1 MNNLPTFKDGDV
13 ICFFG
18 DSITANGTYMAEIY
32 QTLKHTVNVKCYNCG
47 VPGATAYD
55 SEPRLY
61 THCLIHNPTYVVMM
75 FGINDI
81 TREKY
86 ADSCLDPNKE
96 KIKSDSIIRH
106 KQSYEWLVKE
116 IISHGATPIMC
127 LPVPYDDIS
136 EVTAENYN
144 CSKGLLAC
152 IDCVKEIQKEYGGY
166 IVDFY
171 NVMYAMLNTKKVIGD
186 DRVHPTTYGYHV
198 MAQTFMQ
205 QMGILENTD
214 YDNPFIIEEWNRK
227 RYDVERPLERL
238 NFVDYCILSPVHREG
253 KLTLDERKELI
264 KKRYDAEPNKKGFIP
279 EAYDFYLKN
288 IDFKEKIIAEVIKH
302 TI

>member
-1 MNNLPTFKDGDV
+1 MNNLPVFKDGDV

-18 DSITANGTYMAEIY
+18 DSITASGIYMAEIY
-32 QTLKHTVNVKCYNCG
+32 QTLKHSVKVKCYNCG

-96 KIKSDSIIRH
+96 KIKADSITLH
-106 KQSYEWLVKE
+106 KKSYEWLVKE

-127 LPVPYDDIS
+127 LPVPYDDKS
-136 EVTAENYN
+136 ENDAENYN
-144 CSKGLLAC
+144 CSAGLLAC
-152 IDCVKEIQKEYGGY
+152 IEGVKALQKQYGGY

-171 NVMYAMLNTKKVIGD
+171 NVMYEMLDLKVIGE
-186 DRVHPTTYGYHV
+186 DRVHPTNFGYHV
-198 MAQTFMQ
+198 MAQTFLRQ
-205 QMGILENTD
+205 LGFIEKEN
-214 YDNPFIIEEWNRK
+214 YDAPFIFEDWNQK
-227 RYDVERPLERL
+227 RFDAERIFELL
-238 NFVDYCILSPVHREG
+238 NFVDYCILSEVLREG
-253 KLTLDERKELI
+253 KSTLEEKKEIIMGKYSKLGEQHI
-264 KKRYDAEPNKKGFIP
+264 FQKK
-279 EAYDFYLKN
+279 AYDTYLEK
-288 IDFKEKIIAEVIKH
+288 IDFKENLMSKLIKL
-302 TI
+302 TL

>member
-96 KIKSDSIIRH
+96 KIKADSIIRH

-205 QMGILENTD
+205 QMGILKSADLDT
-214 YDNPFIIEEWNRK
+214 PFVMEEWNEK
-227 RYDVERPLERL
+227 RYNAERIFEII
-238 NFVDYCILSPVHREG
+238 NFVEYCILSDVLREG
-253 KLTLDERKELI
+253 KLTLGEKKELI
-264 KKRYDAEPNKKGFIP
+264 KGKYSKLTDQHIFQRKAYDA
-279 EAYDFYLKN
+279 YLEK
-288 IDFKEKIIAEVIKH
+288 IDFKENLMAELIKL
-302 TI
+302 TV

>member
-1 MNNLPTFKDGDV
+1 MKKPPIFKDGDV

-18 DSITANGTYMAEIY
+18 DSITASGHYMAEVY

-86 ADSCLDPNKE
+86 SDSCTDPDKEKVKADSITL
-96 KIKSDSIIRH
+96 H
-106 KQSYEWLVKE
+106 KQSYEWLVSE
-116 IISHGATPIMC
+116 IVKHGATPIMC
-127 LPVPYDDIS
+127 LPVPYDDLS
-136 EVTAENYN
+136 NFDTENYN
-144 CSKGLLAC
+144 CSEGLLAC
-152 IDCVKEIQKEYGGY
+152 IEGVKELHKKFGGY

-171 NVMYAMLNTKKVIGD
+171 NVMYAMLGKKAILGT
-186 DRVHPTTYGYHV
+186 DRVHPTNYGYHV
-198 MAQTFMQ
+198 MAQTFLHQ
-205 QMGILENTD
+205 LGVIETPD
-214 YDNPFIIEEWNRK
+214 YDNPFVIEDWNKK
-227 RYDVERPLERL
+227 RFNAERIFELL
-238 NFVDYCILSPVHREG
+238 NYVDYCVFSNILREG
-253 KLTLDERKELI
+253 KLTLREKKEI
-264 KKRYDAEPNKKGFIP
+264 VNKKLATLPDNLIFQRK
-279 EAYDFYLKN
+279 AYDVYIKN
-288 IDFKEKIIAEVIKH
+288 IDFKENLMAELIKL